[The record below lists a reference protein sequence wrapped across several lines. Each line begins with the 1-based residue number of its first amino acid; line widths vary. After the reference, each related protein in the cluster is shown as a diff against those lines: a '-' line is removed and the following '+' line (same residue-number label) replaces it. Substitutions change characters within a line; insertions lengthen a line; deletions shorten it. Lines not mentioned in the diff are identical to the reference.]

1 MYVLENPVMQR
12 ELLVNLRMVRA
23 FVLLM
28 LYQGLLAAVVH
39 ANGAGQTQ
47 EKPVPKD
54 SERITVSG
62 CLKGKSLLIAIP
74 RPGAE
79 PVTGPLGR
87 GSRLRLIGKKE
98 LLNEIRA
105 HKDYLVE
112 VTGLAKIS
120 DLSPANQGVPIGM
133 GGKIRLGGGPP
144 NRDPTQS
151 DSLRDPYGND
161 IVLDTES
168 WKPLPEAC
176 PDLKE

>member
-1 MYVLENPVMQR
+1 MNPRKLRRASAVALAG
-12 ELLVNLRMVRA
+12 LLVACFHVS
-23 FVLLM
+23 
-28 LYQGLLAAVVH
+28 
-39 ANGAGQTQ
+39 GAGQTQ

-54 SERITVSG
+54 STRITVSG

-79 PVTGPLGR
+79 PVSGPLDR

-98 LLNEIRA
+98 LLNEIRG

-112 VTGLAKIS
+112 ITGLAKIS
-120 DLSPANQGVPIGM
+120 SLSPANQGIPIGM

-151 DSLRDPYGND
+151 DPLRDPLANE
-161 IVLDTES
+161 IVLDTEA

-176 PDLKE
+176 PNLDK